1 MNFSN
6 LFQME
11 TLTDLVQSKF
21 RDLVVQGSWLTD
33 TTKKLAEEKIKAI
46 IHNIGYPG
54 TYLQVWKFQKFSI
67 AEIFCETNFDEF
79 RTLRN

>member
-1 MNFSN
+1 
-6 LFQME
+6 ME

-54 TYLQVWKFQKFSI
+54 TYLTVWKF
-67 AEIFCETNFDEF
+67 
-79 RTLRN
+79 

>member
-1 MNFSN
+1 
-6 LFQME
+6 ME

-21 RDLVVQGSWLTD
+21 RDLVVQGSWPTD

-54 TYLQVWKFQKFSI
+54 TYLTQ
-67 AEIFCETNFDEF
+67 CGNFK
-79 RTLRN
+79 NCSC